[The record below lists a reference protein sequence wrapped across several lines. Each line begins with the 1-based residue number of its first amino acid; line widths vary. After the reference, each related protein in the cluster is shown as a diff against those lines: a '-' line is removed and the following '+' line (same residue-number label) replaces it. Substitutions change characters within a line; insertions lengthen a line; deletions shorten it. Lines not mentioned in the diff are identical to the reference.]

1 MIRLARVSVGFCG
14 VLLSAAFFANSSWAQ
29 DSQVITMRLSAATV
43 NDAQHEWM
51 KRFAVAIERNTG
63 GRIKAELYPGS
74 QLGSIPRQI
83 EGTQLGAIQCW
94 LGPPEFLVGV
104 DRRFEILSAPGLFRD
119 EKQAF
124 KVFDDAE
131 FNKAFLSLGADKG
144 LVGAALF
151 YVGPSSYDMRV
162 PVRHIAE
169 LKDKKIRVLASEFQ
183 TEPLTRLGATGVPL
197 SLGDVLPA
205 LQQGAIDGAYGA
217 VSVFTPLKYYDAAK
231 YMLETRQA
239 YFYSVEMLS
248 KKWFDKLPPDLQ
260 SQVMMTSKQ
269 MASEVI
275 PWDVDFLEQQRKTWI
290 ANGGEIIHLPE
301 DESKELMQK
310 TRPVGD
316 NIVAEKP
323 ELKPLW
329 DMLVAVAGH

>member
-1 MIRLARVSVGFCG
+1 MIGLAKVSISFCG
-14 VLLSAAFFANSSWAQ
+14 VLVAAAFFASGSWAQ
-29 DSQVITMRLSAATV
+29 DSQTITMRLSAATV

-104 DRRFEILSAPGLFRD
+104 DRRFEILSAPGLFQD

-124 KVFDDAE
+124 KVFDDVE

-144 LVGAALF
+144 LVGASLF
-151 YVGPSSYDMRV
+151 YVAPSSYDMRT
-162 PVRHIAE
+162 PVRHIAD

-183 TEPLTRLGATGVPL
+183 TEALTRLGATGVPL

-269 MASEVI
+269 IASEVI
-275 PWDVDFLEQQRKTWI
+275 PWDVDFIEQQRKTWT
-290 ANGGEIIHLPE
+290 ANGGEIIHLPD
-301 DESKELMQK
+301 DEFKELMQK
-310 TRPVGD
+310 TRPIGD
-316 NIVAEKP
+316 DIVKERP

-329 DMLVAVAGH
+329 DRLVAISGR

>member
-1 MIRLARVSVGFCG
+1 MIGLARIAVGLCSF
-14 VLLSAAFFANSSWAQ
+14 LFAATFFASSGWAQ

-51 KRFAVAIERNTG
+51 RRFAVAIERNTG

-104 DRRFEILSAPGLFRD
+104 DRRFEILSAPGLFQD
-119 EKQAF
+119 EKQAL

-131 FNKAFLSLGADKG
+131 FNKAFLSLGANKG
-144 LVGAALF
+144 LVGASLF
-151 YVGPSSYDMRV
+151 YVGPSSYDMRI
-162 PVRHIAE
+162 PVRHIAD
-169 LKDKKIRVLASEFQ
+169 LKDKKIRILASEFQ
-183 TEPLTRLGATGVPL
+183 SEPLTRLGATGVPL

-217 VSVFTPLKYYDAAK
+217 VNVFTPLKYYDAAK

-248 KKWFDKLPPDLQ
+248 KKWLDTLPADLQ

-269 MASEVI
+269 IASEVI
-275 PWDVDFLEQQRKTWI
+275 PWGLDFVEQQRKTWV
-290 ANGGEIIHLPE
+290 ANGGEMIHLPD
-301 DESKELMQK
+301 DEFKELMQK

-316 NIVAEKP
+316 DIVQKRP

-329 DMLVAVAGH
+329 DMLVAIAGQ

>member
-1 MIRLARVSVGFCG
+1 MISLAKVLIGFSG
-14 VLLSAAFFANSSWAQ
+14 LLFATAFIASGSWAQ
-29 DSQVITMRLSAATV
+29 DSQAITMRLSAATV

-104 DRRFEILSAPGLFRD
+104 DRRFEILSAPGLFHD

-124 KVFDDAE
+124 KVFDDVE
-131 FNKAFLSLGADKG
+131 FNKAFLSLGTDKG
-144 LVGAALF
+144 LVGASLF
-151 YVGPSSYDMRV
+151 YVAPSSYDMRT
-162 PVRHIAE
+162 PVRHIAD

-183 TEPLTRLGATGVPL
+183 TEALTRLGATGVPL

-239 YFYSVEMLS
+239 HFYSVEMLS

-260 SQVMMTSKQ
+260 NQVMMTSKQ
-269 MASEVI
+269 IASEVI
-275 PWDVDFLEQQRKTWI
+275 PWDVDFIEQQRKTWI
-290 ANGGEIIHLPE
+290 ANGGEIIHLPD
-301 DESKELMQK
+301 DEFKELMQK
-310 TRPVGD
+310 TRPIGD
-316 NIVAEKP
+316 DIVKERR

-329 DMLVAVAGH
+329 DRLVAISSR

>member
-1 MIRLARVSVGFCG
+1 MISLAKVLIGFCG
-14 VLLSAAFFANSSWAQ
+14 LLFATAFFANGSWAQ
-29 DSQVITMRLSAATV
+29 DSQAITMRLSAATV

-104 DRRFEILSAPGLFRD
+104 DRRFEILSAPGLFQD

-124 KVFDDAE
+124 KVFDDVE

-144 LVGAALF
+144 LVGASLF
-151 YVGPSSYDMRV
+151 YVGPSSYDMRT
-162 PVRHIAE
+162 PVRHIVE

-183 TEPLTRLGATGVPL
+183 TEALTRLGATGVPL

-205 LQQGAIDGAYGA
+205 LQQGAIDGAHGA

-269 MASEVI
+269 IAGEVI

-290 ANGGEIIHLPE
+290 ANGGEIIHLPDGE
-301 DESKELMQK
+301 FKELMQK
-310 TRPVGD
+310 TRPIGD
-316 NIVAEKP
+316 DIVKERP

-329 DMLVAVAGH
+329 DRLVAISGR

>member
-1 MIRLARVSVGFCG
+1 MISSAKVLIGFCG
-14 VLLSAAFFANSSWAQ
+14 LLFATGFFASGSWAQ
-29 DSQVITMRLSAATV
+29 DPQAITMRLSAATV

-51 KRFAVAIERNTG
+51 KRFAVAIERNTS

-104 DRRFEILSAPGLFRD
+104 DRRYEILSAPGLFRD

-124 KVFDDAE
+124 KVFDDVE

-144 LVGAALF
+144 LIGASLF
-151 YVGPSSYDMRV
+151 YVAPSSYDMRV
-162 PVRHIAE
+162 PVRHIAD

-183 TEPLTRLGATGVPL
+183 TEALTRLGATGVPL

-269 MASEVI
+269 IASEVI
-275 PWDVDFLEQQRKTWI
+275 PWDVDFIEQQRKTWI
-290 ANGGEIIHLPE
+290 ANGGEIIHLPD
-301 DESKELMQK
+301 DEFKELMQK
-310 TRPVGD
+310 TRPIGD
-316 NIVAEKP
+316 DIVKERP

-329 DMLVAVAGH
+329 DRLVAISGR

>member
-1 MIRLARVSVGFCG
+1 MISLAKVLIGFCG
-14 VLLSAAFFANSSWAQ
+14 LLFATGFFASGSWAQ
-29 DSQVITMRLSAATV
+29 DSQTITMRLSAATV

-104 DRRFEILSAPGLFRD
+104 DRRFEILSAPGLFQD

-124 KVFDDAE
+124 KVFDDAD
-131 FNKAFLSLGADKG
+131 FNKAFLALGSDKG
-144 LVGAALF
+144 LTGAALF
-151 YVGPSSYDMRV
+151 YTGPSSYDMRV
-162 PVRHIAE
+162 PVRHIAD
-169 LKDKKIRVLASEFQ
+169 LKNKKIRVLASEFQ
-183 TEPLTRLGATGVPL
+183 TEALTRLGATGVPL

-269 MASEVI
+269 IASEVI
-275 PWDVDFLEQQRKTWI
+275 PWDVDFIEQQRKTWI
-290 ANGGEIIHLPE
+290 ANGGEIIHLPD
-301 DESKELMQK
+301 DEFKELMQK
-310 TRPVGD
+310 TRPIGD
-316 NIVAEKP
+316 DIVKERP

-329 DMLVAVAGH
+329 DRLVAISGR

>member
-1 MIRLARVSVGFCG
+1 MISLAKVLIGFCG
-14 VLLSAAFFANSSWAQ
+14 LLFATGFFASGSWAQ
-29 DSQVITMRLSAATV
+29 DSQAITMRLSAATV

-94 LGPPEFLVGV
+94 LGPPEFLVGI
-104 DRRFEILSAPGLFRD
+104 DRRFEILSAPGLFQD
-119 EKQAF
+119 EKQAL
-124 KVFDDAE
+124 KVFDDVE
-131 FNKAFLSLGADKG
+131 FNKAFLSLGANKG
-144 LVGAALF
+144 LIGASLF
-151 YVGPSSYDMRV
+151 YVGPSSYDMRM
-162 PVRHIAE
+162 PVRHIAD

-183 TEPLTRLGATGVPL
+183 TESLALLGATGVPL

-217 VSVFTPLKYYDAAK
+217 VNVFTPLKYFDAAK

-248 KKWFDKLPPDLQ
+248 KKWFDALPTDLQ
-260 SQVMMTSKQ
+260 SQVMTTSKQ

-275 PWDVDFLEQQRKTWI
+275 PWGVDFVEQQRKTWV
-290 ANGGEIIHLPE
+290 ANGGEIIHLPD
-301 DESKELMQK
+301 DEFKELMRK

-316 NIVAEKP
+316 DIVNKRP

-329 DMLVAVAGH
+329 DMIVAISGR

>member
-1 MIRLARVSVGFCG
+1 MISLAKVLVGFCG
-14 VLLSAAFFANSSWAQ
+14 LLFATAFFASGSGAQ
-29 DSQVITMRLSAATV
+29 DSQTITMRLSAATV

-104 DRRFEILSAPGLFRD
+104 DRRFEILSAPGLFQD

-124 KVFDDAE
+124 KVFDDVE
-131 FNKAFLSLGADKG
+131 FNKAFLSLGTDKG
-144 LVGAALF
+144 LVGASLF
-151 YVGPSSYDMRV
+151 YVGPSSYDMRI

-183 TEPLTRLGATGVPL
+183 TEALTRLGATGVPL

-217 VSVFTPLKYYDAAK
+217 VSVFTPLKYYDAVK

-239 YFYSVEMLS
+239 YFYSFAAMS
-248 KKWFDKLPPDLQ
+248 KRWFETLPADLQ
-260 SQVMMTSKQ
+260 AMVLAT
-269 MASEVI
+269 ARDTGAEI
-275 PWDVDFLEQQRKTWI
+275 NPWEIDFL
-290 ANGGEIIHLPE
+290 
-301 DESKELMQK
+301 
-310 TRPVGD
+310 
-316 NIVAEKP
+316 
-323 ELKPLW
+323 
-329 DMLVAVAGH
+329 

>member
-1 MIRLARVSVGFCG
+1 MISLARIPVGLCCAVFAVVTLVS
-14 VLLSAAFFANSSWAQ
+14 SAWAQ
-29 DSQVITMRLSAATV
+29 DPQVFSMRLSTATV

-51 KRFAVAIERNTG
+51 KRFAVAIEHNTG

-83 EGTQLGAIQCW
+83 EGTQLGAIQVW
-94 LGPPEFLVGV
+94 LGPPEFLVGI
-104 DRRFEILSAPGLFRD
+104 DRRFEILSAPGLFQD
-119 EKQAF
+119 EKQAL
-124 KVFDDAE
+124 KVFDDVE

-144 LVGAALF
+144 LVGASLF
-151 YVGPSSYDMRV
+151 YVGPSSYDMRI
-162 PVRHIAE
+162 PVRHIGE

-183 TEPLTRLGATGVPL
+183 TEALTRLGATGVPL

-260 SQVMMTSKQ
+260 SQVMLTSKQ
-269 MASEVI
+269 IASEVI
-275 PWDVDFLEQQRKTWI
+275 PWDVDFIEQQRKTWT
-290 ANGGEIIHLPE
+290 ANGGEIIHLPD
-301 DESKELMQK
+301 DEFKELMKK

-316 NIVAEKP
+316 DIVAKRP

-329 DMLVAVAGH
+329 DMLVAISNH